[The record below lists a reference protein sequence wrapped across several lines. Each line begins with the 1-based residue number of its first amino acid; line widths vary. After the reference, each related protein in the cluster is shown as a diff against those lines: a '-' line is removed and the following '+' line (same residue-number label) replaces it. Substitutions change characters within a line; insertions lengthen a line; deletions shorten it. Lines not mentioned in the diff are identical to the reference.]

1 MLGNAFCFQFAK
13 HPACSKMG
21 ICGRGES
28 SFKEVV
34 MCVVVSGNKIF
45 ILASVLKHRLQYLS
59 QDDSAFPGDCNITY
73 NTHTSK
79 ALVSYFKLLKGKN
92 AASHREPSFS
102 QKVPDLIKIFRKKL
116 HSFKIKIIRRCK
128 VFDIKERK
136 S

>member
-45 ILASVLKHRLQYLS
+45 ILANILS
-59 QDDSAFPGDCNITY
+59 QY
-73 NTHTSK
+73 
-79 ALVSYFKLLKGKN
+79 YY
-92 AASHREPSFS
+92 HRKDTKMLFNPKTTKKYILWDAYGLP
-102 QKVPDLIKIFRKKL
+102 QIIYGLIL
-116 HSFKIKIIRRCK
+116 NNES
-128 VFDIKERK
+128 
-136 S
+136 